1 MQAYLD
7 FEEKTCEQNGKTV
20 ESKIFD
26 NDFFK
31 YRKVTVERPLLGED
45 GKPVLKKGKP
55 QPDTKLRDTET
66 IAWSEDV
73 QAYMEK
79 NVYPFAP
86 DAWIDESKTKI
97 GYEIPFTRQFYKYV
111 PPRSS
116 EEIFEELKALGAE
129 EEQLMKE
136 ILGE

>member
-7 FEEKTCEQNGKTV
+7 FEEKTYEQNSKTV

-31 YRKVTVERPLLGED
+31 YRKVTVESPLLGED

-111 PPRSS
+111 PPRKS
-116 EEIFEELKALGAE
+116 EEIFEELKVLGEE

>member
-1 MQAYLD
+1 M
-7 FEEKTCEQNGKTV
+7 

-31 YRKVTVERPLLGED
+31 YRKVTVERPLLDED
-45 GKPVLKKGKP
+45 NKPILKKGKP

-79 NVYPFAP
+79 NVYPFAS
-86 DAWIDESKTKI
+86 DAWIDENKTKI